1 MLQVLVLG
9 CTGRVAQR
17 FAFDASIC
25 IFGDLHFDHQV
36 LLQGLVD
43 VNFHQNILSVL
54 RIGLVL
60 RAGPVV
66 VHGWV
71 PTTRDCQR
79 QTNPDLQ
86 QDSYRLSRLP
96 KPKLSRI
103 LLSIDFRCTLTDVCQ
118 FGQCQQLHA
127 ALSLRL
133 PSPAGRNQDWNVMNL
148 IWKYM
153 ERVQR
158 GFTNQDMP
166 RHW

>member
-1 MLQVLVLG
+1 MYWACCPAFRLRRLDMHLWRSSFRSPGLTARSCRCKLSPKYFVRTPDWPCVEGRPSGGAWLG
-9 CTGRVAQR
+9 ANNK
-17 FAFDASIC
+17 
-25 IFGDLHFDHQV
+25 
-36 LLQGLVD
+36 GLPET
-43 VNFHQNILSVL
+43 NKS
-54 RIGLVL
+54 
-60 RAGPVV
+60 
-66 VHGWV
+66 
-71 PTTRDCQR
+71 
-79 QTNPDLQ
+79 TNPDLQ

-96 KPKLSRI
+96 KPRLSRI

>member
-1 MLQVLVLG
+1 MLQVLG

-25 IFGDLHFDHQV
+25 IFGDLHFDRQV

-54 RIGLVL
+54 RIGLVV

-71 PTTRDCQR
+71 LTTRDCQR

-96 KPKLSRI
+96 ESKLSRI

-118 FGQCQQLHA
+118 CKQLHA
-127 ALSLRL
+127 ALSSRL

-148 IWKYM
+148 IWKAFN
-153 ERVQR
+153 ESSQ
-158 GFTNQDMP
+158 TNTCQGTGK
-166 RHW
+166 